1 MKPQPRPLDR
11 HLRPRRLK
19 PAAHP
24 SARHLRHRLLLFQTS
39 TDLKETLAPFVPI
52 GNEHGVELYYNI
64 GVTKWF
70 HVTPDIRWIEPAA
83 KGADTAVVIGVRTK
97 VDF

>member
-1 MKPQPRPLDR
+1 MLTAGVGGSSPLRSRPLDTFGIGYYY
-11 HLRPRRLK
+11 
-19 PAAHP
+19 
-24 SARHLRHRLLLFQTS
+24 FQLS
-39 TDLKETLAPFVPI
+39 TDLKSTLAPITPL

-70 HVTPDIRWIEPAA
+70 HITPDIQWIEPAR
-83 KGADTAVVIGVRTK
+83 GTSDSAVVVGVRTK